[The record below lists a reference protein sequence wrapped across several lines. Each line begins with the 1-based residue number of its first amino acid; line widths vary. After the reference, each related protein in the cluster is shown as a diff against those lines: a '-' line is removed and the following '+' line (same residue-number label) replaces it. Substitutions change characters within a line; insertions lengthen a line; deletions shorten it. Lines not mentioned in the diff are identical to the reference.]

1 MASTVRIDDRRW
13 GILRQFIVEIASGK
27 FELPEYMPEEGD
39 ELDGIIQGLVMV
51 AEELK
56 ISSVSRAYLDGI
68 IASITDLLLILDKD
82 FRIVQYNQPAKDY
95 FKSFDDEMLETS
107 FEELLESPETLTTS
121 AKNIVV
127 EHQGKV
133 ENVRIN
139 LSNRHGAFVPFSAS
153 FNYISSEN
161 NPRHNVLVVAKNVS
175 TLVEIQR
182 RLEES
187 NDDLKTLIYR
197 LSHDI
202 RSPLTNILG
211 LTDIMGSMLESL
223 PEAQAAPIN
232 DVLGKIIFSAKKI
245 DVILH
250 YFNRLSVIQ
259 YELISEDV
267 RLSSLFEHLENELRE
282 KFPKVE
288 VEFRTILNADNVS
301 LNCTRLLLTLIL
313 IQVLDNAFIYHYP
326 GRALQIDIRS
336 NIREGDLVLS
346 IRDNGKGIPKD
357 IREDIF
363 DMFVKGHNRTEQ
375 AGMGLFFVKSA
386 LNQLK
391 GKVDVWSKEG
401 DGTTIELWIPIVQ

>member
-56 ISSVSRAYLDGI
+56 TSSVSRAYLDGI
-68 IASITDLLLILDKD
+68 ITSITDLLIILDKD
-82 FRIVQYNQPAKDY
+82 FKVIQYNQAAKDF
-95 FKSFDDEMLETS
+95 FKSYDD
-107 FEELLESPETLTTS
+107 ELLELNFGELLEDAGHLTEST
-121 AKNIVV
+121 KEIVV
-127 EHQGKV
+127 RHQGKV
-133 ENVRIN
+133 ENVRVN
-139 LSNRHGAFVPFSAS
+139 LGNRHGDFVPFSAS

-161 NPRHNVLVVAKNVS
+161 NPRHNVLVVAKNVA

-211 LTDIMGSMLESL
+211 LTDMMASMLEPLESRVSKPL
-223 PEAQAAPIN
+223 VN
-232 DVLGKIIFSAKKI
+232 VLEKIIFSAKKI

-259 YELISEDV
+259 YELTSEDV
-267 RLSSLFEHLENELRE
+267 TLSSLFQHLEHELRE
-282 KFPKVE
+282 KFPDTD
-288 VEFRTILNADNVS
+288 VEFRIILNADKVS

-326 GRALQIDIRS
+326 NRKLTIDIRS
-336 NIREGDLVLS
+336 NVRDRDLVLS
-346 IRDNGKGIPKD
+346 VRDNGKGIPD
-357 IREDIF
+357 NIRRDIF
-363 DMFVKGHNRTEQ
+363 NMFVKGHNLMLPQ
-375 AGMGLFFVKSA
+375 KIG
-386 LNQLK
+386 Q
-391 GKVDVWSKEG
+391 
-401 DGTTIELWIPIVQ
+401 

>member
-1 MASTVRIDDRRW
+1 MASTVRIDDTRW

-27 FELPEYMPEEGD
+27 FELPEYMPEKGD

-68 IASITDLLLILDKD
+68 ITSITDLLIILDED
-82 FRIVQYNQPAKDY
+82 FKIVEYNQAAKEFFRLYDG
-95 FKSFDDEMLETS
+95 ELIETN
-107 FEELLESPETLTTS
+107 FEELLEGDGKLTES
-121 AKNIVV
+121 AKAIVV
-127 EHQGKV
+127 EHKGKV
-133 ENVRIN
+133 ENIRIN
-139 LSNRHGAFVPFSAS
+139 LGNRRGDFVPFSAS
-153 FNYISSEN
+153 FNYIKSEN
-161 NPRHNVLVVAKNVS
+161 NPRHNVLVIAKNVAA
-175 TLVEIQR
+175 LVEIQR

-211 LTDIMGSMLESL
+211 LTDIMGSLLDAIPQDISYPL
-223 PEAQAAPIN
+223 Q
-232 DVLGKIIFSAKKI
+232 DVLKKVIFSAKKI

-267 RLSSLFEHLENELRE
+267 SLSSLFEHLESELKE
-282 KFPKVE
+282 KFPKID
-288 VEFRTILNADNVS
+288 VEFRTILNADKVS

-313 IQVLDNAFIYHYP
+313 IQVLDNAFIYHEP
-326 GRALQIDIRS
+326 SRALKIDIRS
-336 NIREGDLVLS
+336 NIRDRDLVLS
-346 IRDNGKGIPKD
+346 VRDNGKGIPND

-363 DMFVKGHNRTEQ
+363 NMFVKGHNQTEQ

-391 GKVDVWSKEG
+391 GKVDV
-401 DGTTIELWIPIVQ
+401 